1 MNKKIILILLSIISF
16 ITLCKASVILR
27 NEMIE
32 SGNEI
37 QAPFHFSVMIL
48 LFCIVLLIFSCAYS
62 KIVSRTMICTLMT
75 LQILSITI
83 EIFLIKSEF
92 EFLNTVIALYILA
105 IICYILHVIFIFVQ
119 FKERNGNE
127 EKSTSNDNI

>member
-37 QAPFHFSVMIL
+37 QAPFHFSVMII
-48 LFCIVLLIFSCAYS
+48 LFYIVFLIFLYAYS
-62 KIVSRTMICTLMT
+62 KIVSKIAVYLLII
-75 LQILSITI
+75 LQILSIII
-83 EIFLIKSEF
+83 EISIIKLEF
-92 EFLNTVIALYILA
+92 KFLNDAIILYILV
-105 IICYILHVIFIFVQ
+105 IIYYILCTMLIFNKRGSKI
-119 FKERNGNE
+119 NE
-127 EKSTSNDNI
+127 EKSSNANM

>member
-48 LFCIVLLIFSCAYS
+48 LFYIVLLIFLCAYS
-62 KIVSRTMICTLMT
+62 KIVSRIMICTLMT
-75 LQILSITI
+75 LQILSIAI

-92 EFLNTVIALYILA
+92 EFLNTVTTLYILA

-127 EKSTSNDNI
+127 EKSTNNANM

>member
-37 QAPFHFSVMIL
+37 QAPFHFSVMII
-48 LFCIVLLIFSCAYS
+48 LFYITFLIFLCAYS
-62 KIVSRTMICTLMT
+62 KIVSKIVIYTLIT
-75 LQILSITI
+75 LQILSIMI
-83 EIFLIKSEF
+83 EMFLIKSEF
-92 EFLNTVIALYILA
+92 AFLTSVIVLYTLVIICNILHIIFLNN
-105 IICYILHVIFIFVQ
+105 
-119 FKERNGNE
+119 FKVEKNYE
-127 EKSTSNDNI
+127 EKSNNDNM

>member
-37 QAPFHFSVMIL
+37 QAPFHFSVMII
-48 LFCIVLLIFSCAYS
+48 LFYIVFLIFLHAYS
-62 KIVSRTMICTLMT
+62 KIVSKIVIYILMT
-75 LQILSITI
+75 LQILSVIA
-83 EIFLIKSEF
+83 EISMIKSELI
-92 EFLNTVIALYILA
+92 FLNNAVTLYILA
-105 IICYILHVIFIFVQ
+105 IICYILHTILV
-119 FKERNGNE
+119 FKKKGY
-127 EKSTSNDNI
+127 